1 MRIADHYKHQ
11 PFSYFFLAL
20 LGLILLSP
28 VVEDHL
34 YGERLIRVLFTI
46 TIASAVCAASDDR
59 KALIVACS
67 LALPWLLVTW
77 IGDGTHGTALDL
89 TARFILVALNLF
101 VFCLIIH
108 RVISADVIDVN
119 IVCGGLALYL
129 LLAVNWAVTYVIIEG
144 LAPGSFAAGGTPIP
158 WHKFLYFSLTT
169 ITTLGY
175 GDVLPTSPFA
185 RIWSTMEAVTGV
197 LSKLPSMGPVS
208 TMMMSKASRIE
219 SNRS

>member
-1 MRIADHYKHQ
+1 MNKIANHYRDQ
-11 PFSYFFLAL
+11 PFSYFFVAL

-34 YGERLIRVLFTI
+34 HGERLVRVLFTI
-46 TIASAVCAASDDR
+46 TIASAVWAASVDR
-59 KALIVACS
+59 KALLAACS
-67 LALPWLLVTW
+67 LALPWLFLTW
-77 IGDGTHGTALDL
+77 IGGGMYGTALNL
-89 TARFILVALNLF
+89 TAQFILVALNIF

-129 LLAVNWAVTYVIIEG
+129 LLAVTWAVTYAIIEG
-144 LAPGSFAAGGTPIP
+144 LTPGSFAAGGTPIA
-158 WHKFLYFSLTT
+158 WHNFLYFSLTT

-175 GDVLPTSPFA
+175 GDILPTSPFA

-197 LSKLPSMGPVS
+197 LYIAVLVARLVS
-208 TMMMSKASRIE
+208 LYRK
-219 SNRS
+219 

>member
-1 MRIADHYKHQ
+1 MYNIANHYRNQ
-11 PFSYFFLAL
+11 PFSYFFVAL

-28 VVEDHL
+28 VLEDHL

-46 TIASAVCAASDDR
+46 TLAAAVCAASEQR
-59 KALIVACS
+59 KALILSIC
-67 LALPWLLVTW
+67 LAVPWLILTW
-77 IGDGTHGTALDL
+77 SGVGTYETSLDL
-89 TARFILVALNLF
+89 IARFLFVALNMV

-119 IVCGGLALYL
+119 IICGGLALYL

-144 LAPGSFAAGGTPIP
+144 LAPGSFAAGDAPIA

-175 GDVLPTSPFA
+175 GDFLPTSPFA
-185 RIWSTMEAVTGV
+185 RIWATLEAVTGV
-197 LSKLPSMGPVS
+197 LYIAVLIARLVS
-208 TMMMSKASRIE
+208 LYRK
-219 SNRS
+219 